1 MKNGNGDLFMKC
13 RNLTTILAIVSL
25 GIMLTACKNE
35 VKHAEKTRPELP
47 AATVSVDTVKKQSAQ
62 NQVEVVG
69 TVQAVEQAE
78 ISSKITG
85 NIITL
90 PVDLGSTVQQGDLLV
105 ELSAGEISA
114 KVQQAKAQL
123 AQARRNLAR
132 EENLLKKHA
141 ATPET
146 VKSLEDITR
155 IAEAAYKEANTM
167 LDYTRITAPFS
178 GIVTK
183 KLANA
188 GDLATPGKILL
199 NIEEGTKLQVLTAI
213 PEAMI
218 LKIKKGDRLP
228 IFIPS
233 VNLTISGV
241 VAEVSPTAD
250 PSSRTAPIKLGI
262 ATDPKLRSG
271 QFARVTLASE
281 ESETLVVPTS
291 AIVPFGQMERVFIAE
306 NNRAKLRIVRTGA
319 FYDTSVEILS
329 GLQENETVIVA
340 GNQTLEDGQ
349 PIVVQ

>member
-25 GIMLTACKNE
+25 GIVLTACKNE
-35 VKHAEKTRPELP
+35 DKHAEKIRQELP
-47 AATVSVDTVKKQSAQ
+47 TITVSIDTVKKQSAQ

-85 NIITL
+85 NIVTL
-90 PVDLGSTVQQGDLLV
+90 PVVLGSTVQRGDLLV

-132 EENLLKKHA
+132 EESLLKKHA

-155 IAEAAYKEANTM
+155 IAEAAFKEAKTI

-178 GIVTK
+178 GIITK

-199 NIEEGTKLQVLTAI
+199 KIEEGTKLQVLTAI

-262 ATDPKLRSG
+262 AADPSLRSG
-271 QFARVTLASE
+271 QFARVALASE
-281 ESETLVVPTS
+281 QSETLVVPTS
-291 AIVPFGQMERVFIAE
+291 AIVPFGQMERVFIAD
-306 NNRAKLRIVRTGA
+306 NNRAKLRLVRTGA
-319 FYDTSVEILS
+319 LYDGNIEILS

>member
-1 MKNGNGDLFMKC
+1 MENGNGDLFMKC
-13 RNLTTILAIVSL
+13 RNLTTILALVLL

-35 VKHAEKTRPELP
+35 VKHAENTRPELP
-47 AATVSVDTVKKQSAQ
+47 TTTVSVDTVKKQSAQ
-62 NQVEVVG
+62 NQMEVVG
-69 TVQAVEQAE
+69 TVQAVERAE

-105 ELSAGEISA
+105 ELSAEEISA

-123 AQARRNLAR
+123 AQAKRNLAR
-132 EENLLKKHA
+132 EESLLKKHA
-141 ATPET
+141 ATSET

-155 IAEAAYKEANTM
+155 IAEAAYKEAKTM

-233 VNLTISGV
+233 VDLTIFGV

-262 ATDPKLRSG
+262 TANPRLTFRP
-271 QFARVTLASE
+271 
-281 ESETLVVPTS
+281 
-291 AIVPFGQMERVFIAE
+291 IC
-306 NNRAKLRIVRTGA
+306 TG
-319 FYDTSVEILS
+319 
-329 GLQENETVIVA
+329 
-340 GNQTLEDGQ
+340 
-349 PIVVQ
+349 